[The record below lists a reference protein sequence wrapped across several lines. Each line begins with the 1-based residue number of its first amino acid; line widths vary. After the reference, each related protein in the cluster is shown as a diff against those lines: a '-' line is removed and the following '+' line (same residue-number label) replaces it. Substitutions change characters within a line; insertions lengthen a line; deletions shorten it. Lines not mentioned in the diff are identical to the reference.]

1 MKKSNT
7 RARSTLGPIKLRTV
21 TGVLQAKNVKMA
33 MAHEHMFTD
42 FCGPDQDAYMDVN
55 WSNKIGAAVENAEV
69 LRGQGVNLVI

>member
-1 MKKSNT
+1 
-7 RARSTLGPIKLRTV
+7 
-21 TGVLQAKNVKMA
+21 MA